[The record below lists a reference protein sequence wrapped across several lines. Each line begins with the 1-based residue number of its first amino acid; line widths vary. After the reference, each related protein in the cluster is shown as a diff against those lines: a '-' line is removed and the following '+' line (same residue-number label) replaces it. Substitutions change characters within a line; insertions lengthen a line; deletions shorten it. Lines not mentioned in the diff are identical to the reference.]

1 MLESRYAAGSAPAV
15 LGMRLRMIEG
25 QLSSFRQGFRV
36 LGIMAQ
42 IRTALADWRKC
53 AANPSASNALGF
65 AKSLSM
71 VPYFVA
77 DNVAWLVKIEAMHG
91 DKVALNRQAMWCW
104 FASLVFSTLCDCIA
118 VANLAARHAR
128 LASESAAAAAATLP
142 DQATATG
149 ATKLAQQ
156 RAAMQT
162 EARMLVLAYLKN
174 GGDFVL
180 ATSQLGLE
188 FSRPVTGFSV
198 RFQVSLVDINFLCKS
213 RTHSHT
219 CSHGYYFILFFL
231 LQGSL
236 ASFIGWYLVW
246 PKYPE
251 TK

>member
-1 MLESRYAAGSAPAV
+1 MLESRYAAGTAPAIF
-15 LGMRLRMIEG
+15 GTRLRMIEG

-36 LGIMAQ
+36 LGVIAQ

-53 AANPSASNALGF
+53 AANPNASNALGL
-65 AKSLSM
+65 ARSLSM

-128 LASESAAAAAATLP
+128 LASESAVAAAALP
-142 DQATATG
+142 DQAIA
-149 ATKLAQQ
+149 ADAAKLAQQ

-198 RFQVSLVDINFLCKS
+198 RLQILLDGIDFVREQKFS
-213 RTHSHT
+213 HSH
-219 CSHGYYFILFFL
+219 L
-231 LQGSL
+231 LI
-236 ASFIGWYLVW
+236 AF
-246 PKYPE
+246 
-251 TK
+251 